1 MPQKASLPAAT
12 TTALAVSSLNT
23 HHEALEKEYQW
34 LVKQINKKQT
44 ELKNFGEQMRS
55 VATEIFERGNHNFNK
70 LIALDT
76 EIHTLF
82 DEILTTRKLG
92 KQTRKSIVG
101 IYHNLQVMGI
111 ISPKANHEEK
121 EQDLEEWFEP
131 NQSENDFNSSQS
143 KHDEPERKGQQKLE
157 FAATSR
163 TDESRKIRQ
172 IFIRLAEI
180 FHPDKVVSS
189 EMENSYTEIM
199 KQINQAYQQKDLAG
213 LLEIERQHLQGESSE
228 SNSQDNLSQKCS
240 RQSAENKLLLTQYEA
255 LKQELR
261 QLKNSAEGVMVSD
274 YRKAVR
280 AGIDPIEQ
288 MLLQVKAEVK
298 ALVEIRNFV
307 KDFHEQKM
315 TIKEF
320 LCGPAALGQMNHEIM
335 EELLKQMLEE
345 LGVRVMF

>member
-1 MPQKASLPAAT
+1 MPQKASFPPT
-12 TTALAVSSLNT
+12 TTTSLAVSSLNT

-34 LVKQINKKQT
+34 LVKQIKRKQT
-44 ELKNFGEQMRS
+44 ELKNFGEQIRS
-55 VATEIFERGNHNFNK
+55 VATEIFERGNRSFNR
-70 LIALDT
+70 LVALDT

-82 DEILTTRKLG
+82 DEILAGRKLG

-101 IYHNLQVMGI
+101 IYHNLQAMGI
-111 ISPKANHEEK
+111 ISPKANHEDN
-121 EQDLEEWFEP
+121 EQEIEEWFEP
-131 NQSENDFNSSQS
+131 NQYENDFYSSQS
-143 KHDEPERKGQQKLE
+143 KHYAPDQKVEQKLE
-157 FAATSR
+157 FAATNQ

-180 FHPDKVVSS
+180 FHPDKVARG

-199 KQINQAYQQKDLAG
+199 KQINQAYQQKDLAR
-213 LLEIERQHLQGESSE
+213 LLEIERQHQQGQSSQ
-228 SNSQDNLSQKCS
+228 SSSQDNLSQQYH
-240 RQSAENKLLLTQYEA
+240 RLEAENELLKTQYVA

-261 QLKNSAEGVMVSD
+261 QLKNSPEGVMVSD

-307 KDFHEQKM
+307 KDFHEQKI

-320 LCGPAALGQMNHEIM
+320 LSGPATLGQMSREIT

-345 LGVRVMF
+345 LGVRVVF

>member
-1 MPQKASLPAAT
+1 MPQKASFPAAA
-12 TTALAVSSLNT
+12 TTALAVSSLDT

-34 LVKQINKKQT
+34 LVKQIKRKQT
-44 ELKNFGEQMRS
+44 ELKNFDEQMRS
-55 VATEIFERGNHNFNK
+55 VAREIFERGNHNFNQ

-101 IYHNLQVMGI
+101 IYHNLQAMGI
-111 ISPKANHEEK
+111 ISPKANHEEN
-121 EQDLEEWFEP
+121 EQEIEEWFEP
-131 NQSENDFNSSQS
+131 NQYENDFHSSQS
-143 KHDEPERKGQQKLE
+143 KHYAPDQKLEQKLE
-157 FAATSR
+157 FAATNR

-172 IFIRLAEI
+172 AFIRLAEI
-180 FHPDKVVSS
+180 FHPDKVASS
-189 EMENSYTEIM
+189 EMESSYTEIM
-199 KQINQAYQQKDLAG
+199 KQINQAYQEKDLAG
-213 LLEIERQHLQGESSE
+213 LLEIERKHMQGKSSQ

-240 RQSAENKLLLTQYEA
+240 RQEAENELLKTQYVA

-320 LCGPAALGQMNHEIM
+320 LCGPVALRQMNGEIM

>member
-1 MPQKASLPAAT
+1 MPQKASFPAAA
-12 TTALAVSSLNT
+12 TTALAVSSLDT

-34 LVKQINKKQT
+34 LVKQIKRKQT
-44 ELKNFGEQMRS
+44 ELKNFGAQMRS
-55 VATEIFERGNHNFNK
+55 VATEIFERGNRSFNR
-70 LIALDT
+70 LVALDT

-111 ISPKANHEEK
+111 ISPKAEREKK
-121 EQDLEEWFEP
+121 EQDLEERFEP
-131 NQSENDFNSSQS
+131 NQYENDFHSSQS
-143 KHDEPERKGQQKLE
+143 KHYAPDQQVEQNLE
-157 FAATSR
+157 FAATNK

-180 FHPDKVVSS
+180 FHPDKVASS

-213 LLEIERQHLQGESSE
+213 LLEIERQHQQGQSSQ
-228 SNSQDNLSQKCS
+228 SNTQDNLSQQC
-240 RQSAENKLLLTQYEA
+240 RRLEAENELLKTQYVA

-320 LCGPAALGQMNHEIM
+320 LCGPVALRQMNGEIM

>member
-1 MPQKASLPAAT
+1 
-12 TTALAVSSLNT
+12 
-23 HHEALEKEYQW
+23 
-34 LVKQINKKQT
+34 
-44 ELKNFGEQMRS
+44 
-55 VATEIFERGNHNFNK
+55 
-70 LIALDT
+70 
-76 EIHTLF
+76 
-82 DEILTTRKLG
+82 
-92 KQTRKSIVG
+92 
-101 IYHNLQVMGI
+101 MGI
-111 ISPKANHEEK
+111 ISPKAKFEEK
-121 EQDLEEWFEP
+121 EQDLEEWFES
-131 NQSENDFNSSQS
+131 NQSENDFHSSQS

-157 FAATSR
+157 FAATHK
-163 TDESRKIRQ
+163 TDENRKIRQ
-172 IFIRLAEI
+172 AFIRLAEI
-180 FHPDKVVSS
+180 FHPDKVASS
-189 EMENSYTEIM
+189 EMESSYTEIM
-199 KQINQAYQQKDLAG
+199 KQINQAYQEKDLAG
-213 LLEIERQHLQGESSE
+213 LLEIERKHMQGESSE

-240 RQSAENKLLLTQYEA
+240 RQEAENELLKTQYVA

-320 LCGPAALGQMNHEIM
+320 ICGPATLGQMNHEIM

-345 LGVRVMF
+345 LGVRLVF

>member
-1 MPQKASLPAAT
+1 
-12 TTALAVSSLNT
+12 
-23 HHEALEKEYQW
+23 
-34 LVKQINKKQT
+34 
-44 ELKNFGEQMRS
+44 
-55 VATEIFERGNHNFNK
+55 
-70 LIALDT
+70 
-76 EIHTLF
+76 
-82 DEILTTRKLG
+82 
-92 KQTRKSIVG
+92 
-101 IYHNLQVMGI
+101 MGI
-111 ISPKANHEEK
+111 ISPKANHEEN
-121 EQDLEEWFEP
+121 EQEIEEWFEP
-131 NQSENDFNSSQS
+131 NQYKNDFHSSQS
-143 KHDEPERKGQQKLE
+143 KHYAPDQKVEQKLE
-157 FAATSR
+157 FDATNR

-180 FHPDKVVSS
+180 FHPDKVASS

-213 LLEIERQHLQGESSE
+213 LLEIERQHMQRESSE
-228 SNSQDNLSQKCS
+228 SNTQDNLSQQC
-240 RQSAENKLLLTQYEA
+240 RRLEAENELLKTQYVA

-261 QLKNSAEGVMVSD
+261 QLKSSAEGVMVSD

-288 MLLQVKAEVK
+288 MLSQVKAEVK